1 MEWRDADIHE
11 DYEPRMEEWR
21 EAISGLL
28 GMRAPPL
35 PCNPA
40 LLVIDMQRY
49 FLDPEAPAYH
59 ESAQHVIFKVQAL
72 IDAFEDKGLPIF
84 ATRYASSDNDPTVR
98 WWGERLEAESEWAAL
113 DPRMR
118 LPAGTVVLSKHL
130 YGTFFC
136 TDIDRRL
143 RALGARSVVI
153 CGVMTDLCCETTA
166 REAFHHGYDVY
177 FVADGTATS
186 NERLHVAALATL
198 AHGFAYI
205 VSTEDLLRMIG
216 GGDG

>member
-11 DYEPRMEEWR
+11 DYEPHVEEWR
-21 EAISGLL
+21 GTMSGLL
-28 GMRAPPL
+28 GMRAPPA
-35 PCNPA
+35 PKKPV

-49 FLDPEAPAYH
+49 FLDPDAPAYH
-59 ESAQHVIFKVQAL
+59 ESAQRIIPMVQAL

-84 ATRYASSDNDPTVR
+84 ATWYASSDNDPMVR
-98 WWGERLEAESEWAAL
+98 WWGQSLNPQSRWAAL
-113 DPRMR
+113 DSRMR
-118 LPAGTVVLSKHL
+118 FPRSTVMLSKHL
-130 YGTFFC
+130 YGTFFS

-143 RALGARSVVI
+143 KALDATSVVI

-205 VSTEDLLRMIG
+205 VTAEELLRMM
-216 GGDG
+216 GDGDE